1 MSKALNASSRSE
13 AAIMKFTVTVCH
25 DETAHVWYVH
35 DSDLPG
41 LRAEAFTFDELVA
54 IIEDVTPDLVG
65 NLPGDVDPLLE
76 IPVCVQHLVL
86 AKREHAA

>member
-1 MSKALNASSRSE
+1 
-13 AAIMKFTVTVCH
+13 MKFTVTVCH
-25 DETAHVWYVH
+25 DEAAHVWYVH

-41 LRAEAFTFDELVA
+41 LRAEAGTFDELVA

-65 NLPGDVDPLLE
+65 NLPGEVDPLPE

-86 AKREHAA
+86 AKREHAL